1 MSFRPVWPASTVGSR
16 PAWTTDSVRL
26 FSIIKSRRRKFRLS
40 QISAASG
47 PHPPQGSVHP
57 LLPEP
62 ARLAWREPPR
72 ETRGA
77 PTPRPCG
84 LDGRGRMDRTTCAP
98 GAGGTG
104 RPGLAPR
111 GGRGRHLGTSHLPVA
126 GGGEQTER
134 RRPAPNGHRPLARGR
149 PWPTAALGPSGWRD
163 GVSGSPAPT
172 RHVHPLSSAPLPL
185 CPFRLEAAPRA
196 VAIGSRAA
204 LLGSDS
210 SPPDSGQ
217 ACYEAARPWERRGST
232 SILAPFPT
240 GCPGACAV
248 LVAGGWAW
256 SQSRALG
263 T

>member
-104 RPGLAPR
+104 RPGLAPCR
-111 GGRGRHLGTSHLPVA
+111 GRGRHLGTSHLPLA
-126 GGGEQTER
+126 GGVSKRRGGVWPRTATVRSPGAGPGR
-134 RRPAPNGHRPLARGR
+134 RRRSAPADGGTESAGR
-149 PWPTAALGPSGWRD
+149 PHP
-163 GVSGSPAPT
+163 PATST
-172 RHVHPLSSAPLPL
+172 RFPLPL
-185 CPFRLEAAPRA
+185 CPSAPSGWKRLPGPSPLAQEPPCWALIPPRPTRVRLVTRLRGPGNDEAPPPSLHHFPPAAPARA
-196 VAIGSRAA
+196 QC
-204 LLGSDS
+204 L
-210 SPPDSGQ
+210 
-217 ACYEAARPWERRGST
+217 
-232 SILAPFPT
+232 
-240 GCPGACAV
+240 
-248 LVAGGWAW
+248 
-256 SQSRALG
+256 
-263 T
+263 